1 MISEEILPNSVIVHI
16 DRFSISKDLQ
26 LEALEEFKELC
37 LSSGTS
43 VCAEVS
49 GKVDRPTPNF
59 FIKQGKLDEINQL
72 VKTFKANLVIFNN
85 DLTPS
90 QERNLEKYLG
100 TRVLDRTSLILD
112 IFATRASSHIG
123 KLQVELAQLTH
134 LSTRLVRGWSHLERQ
149 KGGIGLRGPG
159 ETQLETDRRLI
170 GHRIKN
176 LKKRLDKAHNQKEVN
191 RYARRKG
198 REMIVAIVGYTN
210 AGKTTLFNYL
220 TDNNL
225 YAADK
230 PFATLDSVTRKNN
243 MPQLKHILFSD
254 TVGFISNLPTQLV
267 ESFKATLDDLSS
279 ADLLLHVV
287 DISDKDHRFKIQEV
301 DKILKELG
309 LSDKLKIRV
318 NNKCDKL
325 DFTDLE
331 ELSKNSL
338 DQVWISSKTLRGFES
353 LFDTINLKLKGKITS
368 NWVALDA
375 ELGWLRAELYS
386 SGGVLEERISD
397 EGLIELHLESFQN
410 DLIKLLEVE
419 GFTLIEEKQT
429 QEAI

>member
-16 DRFSISKDLQ
+16 DRFSISKELQ
-26 LEALEEFKELC
+26 LEAVEEFKELC

-112 IFATRASSHIG
+112 IFASRASSHIG

-170 GHRIKN
+170 GHRIKS
-176 LKKRLDKAHNQKEVN
+176 LKKRLDKAHNQKEIN
-191 RYARRKG
+191 RYARSKG
-198 REMIVAIVGYTN
+198 KEMVVALVGYTN
-210 AGKTTLFNYL
+210 AGKTTLFNHL
-220 TDNNL
+220 TQNNL

-230 PFATLDSVTRKNN
+230 PFATLDSVTRKNSK
-243 MPQLKHILFSD
+243 QELQHILFSD
-254 TVGFISNLPTQLV
+254 TVGFISNLPTQLI

-287 DISDKDHRFKIQEV
+287 DISDKDHRFKVKEV
-301 DKILKELG
+301 EKILKDLG
-309 LSDKLKIRV
+309 LSDKLLIRV
-318 NNKCDKL
+318 NNKTDKL
-325 DFTDLE
+325 NLSSLE
-331 ELSKNSL
+331 EISQESS
-338 DQVWISSKTLRGFES
+338 DQVWISSTVQKGFAS
-353 LFDTINLKLKGKITS
+353 LYDAINTKLKGKITT
-368 NWVALDA
+368 NWVSLTSD
-375 ELGWLRAELYS
+375 LGWLRSELYS
-386 SGGVLEERISD
+386 SGSVLEERISN
-397 EGLIELHLESFQN
+397 EGLIELQLENFQN

-419 GFTLIEEKQT
+419 GFDLIKEKQT

>member
-198 REMIVAIVGYTN
+198 REMVVAIVGYTN

-331 ELSKNSL
+331 ELSKNTL
-338 DQVWISSKTLRGFES
+338 DQVWLSSKTLRGFES

>member
-1 MISEEILPNSVIVHI
+1 MNTEEILPKSVIVHI
-16 DRFSISKDLQ
+16 DRFSLSKDLQ

-43 VCAEVS
+43 VSAEVS
-49 GKVDRPTPNF
+49 GKIDRPSPNF
-59 FIKQGKLDEINQL
+59 FVRHGKLEEIKAL
-72 VKTFKANLVIFNN
+72 VKDHKANLVIFNN

-90 QERNLEKYLG
+90 QERNLEKFLG

-170 GHRIKN
+170 GHRIKS
-176 LKKRLDKAHNQKEVN
+176 LKKRLDKAHNQKQVN
-191 RYARRKG
+191 RYARSKG
-198 REMIVAIVGYTN
+198 KEMVVALVGYTN

-220 TDNNL
+220 TQNNL
-225 YAADK
+225 YVADK
-230 PFATLDSVTRKNN
+230 PFATLDSVTRKND
-243 MPQLKHILFSD
+243 MPQLRNILFSD

-287 DISDKDHRFKIQEV
+287 DISDKDHRFKVTEV
-301 DKILKELG
+301 DKILKDLG
-309 LSDKLKIRV
+309 LSEKTLIRV

-325 DFTDLE
+325 ELTDFE
-331 ELSKNSL
+331 ELSKHSQNQIWL
-338 DQVWISSKTLRGFES
+338 SSVTYEGFQS
-353 LFDTINLKLKGKITS
+353 LFETINFKLKGSLTS
-368 NWVALDA
+368 NWISLSPK
-375 ELGWLRAELYS
+375 LGWLRAELYS
-386 SGGVLEERISD
+386 TGGVLEERISA
-397 EGLIELHLESFQN
+397 EGLIELHLESYQN
-410 DLIKLLEVE
+410 DLIKLLDVE
-419 GFTLIEEKQT
+419 GFALINKKQT